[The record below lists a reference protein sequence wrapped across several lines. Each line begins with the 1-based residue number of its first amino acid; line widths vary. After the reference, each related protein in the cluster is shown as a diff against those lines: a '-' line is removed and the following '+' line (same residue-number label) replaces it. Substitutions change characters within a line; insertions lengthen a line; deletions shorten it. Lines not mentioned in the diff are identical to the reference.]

1 MLRLLTGVGSLLSS
15 NSRYSKK
22 NNDTMIMIYLG
33 ICCMVV
39 IIFIVWFIFTN
50 LRRR

>member
-1 MLRLLTGVGSLLSS
+1 MLRLLIGIGSLFSS
-15 NSRYSKK
+15 RSSYSKK

-33 ICCMVV
+33 VCCLVV
-39 IIFIVWFIFTN
+39 VIFIVWFIFTN

>member
-15 NSRYSKK
+15 NSRYSNKT
-22 NNDTMIMIYLG
+22 DSMMITIYLG

>member
-1 MLRLLTGVGSLLSS
+1 MLRLLTSVGSLIPSKS
-15 NSRYSKK
+15 YYSGK